1 MREEEIIAKEF
12 ARNGIMVR
20 KITSV
25 WKPNGEQTWT
35 ILTYFGSPQIVITAD
50 EHRNSPD
57 DRLEELVSALS
68 IKASEGLD
76 A

>member
-12 ARNGIMVR
+12 ERNGIVVR

-35 ILTYFGSPQIVITAD
+35 VLTYFGSPQIVITAD
-50 EHRNSPD
+50 GHRNIPND
-57 DRLEELVSALS
+57 GLETLVSALS
-68 IKASEGLD
+68 IKASEGLG